1 MVLDHIFSIVRLS
14 QIVLFVLCVLNAC
27 CLSVGSETI
36 LPNEIYSRQTTCAHG
51 GVGYVNIKDINLDQ
65 KQEYSRIRRG
75 ESDNNQQY
83 TFILCK
89 GTTFDASLEPLEVL
103 INGSKFSCGESVK
116 KNQGTNDCIISGGRE
131 QIIFGKDMTILATF
145 DDIIFE
151 HFTRSSI
158 RAEATASSKATFR
171 KCEWRNFDAHSI
183 CNVDSQ
189 HVEIFDATIT
199 NGIGKSLFINI
210 GGEIYLSHVSV
221 SSIDASTVV
230 TTSQQGSSIIEYCT
244 FTTSYFNHVMLVF
257 GHGILTI
264 RRSNLFEMTYL
275 GHIFKIVDSYSSMV
289 FTAADL
295 LDGIVE
301 TSMGDSEIAT
311 ASVKFSRF
319 LPYSSAQKTFL
330 SPEKIEDDRSLE
342 ASDDAN
348 IVSVAIAL
356 DASINL
362 KKKYLIENEDLSRQV
377 LENTQDGYFSVFY
390 MYLETA

>member
-1 MVLDHIFSIVRLS
+1 MVADHICSVVRLN
-14 QIVLFVLCVLNAC
+14 QVVLFVLCGLYAC
-27 CLSVGSETI
+27 CLSAGLETI
-36 LPNEIYSRQTTCAHG
+36 IPNEVYSRQTACAHG

-75 ESDNNQQY
+75 ESENDQQY
-83 TFILCK
+83 IFVLCI

-103 INGSKFSCGESVK
+103 INGSKFSCGESIK

-131 QIIFGKDMTILATF
+131 QIIFGKDMAILATF
-145 DDIIFE
+145 DGIIFE

-158 RAEATASSKATFR
+158 RAEATASSKAIFR

-189 HVEIFDATIT
+189 RLEIYDATIT
-199 NGIGKSLFINI
+199 NGMGKSLFINI

-257 GHGILTI
+257 GHGIQTV
-264 RRSNLFEMTYL
+264 RRSNLFEMTYV
-275 GHIFKIVDSYSSMV
+275 GHLFKIVDSHSSMV

-295 LDGIVE
+295 LDGVVE
-301 TSMGDSEIAT
+301 TSMGSSEIAT

-330 SPEKIEDDRSLE
+330 SPEMIEDDRSLE
-342 ASDDAN
+342 ALDDTN
-348 IVSVAIAL
+348 IVSVAIAI

-362 KKKYLIENEDLSRQV
+362 KKMYIIETEDLSRQV